1 VFKARQVKLQESQEL
16 IRILPNPQKAIEETE
31 TKVREFENMG
41 LSKKQL
47 PRLIQ
52 LLGQSANERNIN
64 VVSIRPR
71 EDIKSGMENLPAGVT
86 KFYIEIVLNCT
97 YRVLGDYIKSLSE
110 LPASFTV
117 ESLSVIKREG
127 VLSPGESKAPVK
139 NAEGQPEL
147 QAALILSTYMIW
159 EL

>member
-1 VFKARQVKLQESQEL
+1 M
-16 IRILPNPQKAIEETE
+16 IRSLPNPQKAIEEME
-31 TKVREFENMG
+31 KKVQEFKDMG

-71 EDIKSGMENLPAGVT
+71 EDIKLGTENLPTGVT
-86 KFYIEIVLNCT
+86 KFYIEIIVNCT
-97 YRVLGDYIKSLSE
+97 YKELGEYVKSLSE
-110 LPASFTV
+110 LPVAFAV
-117 ESLSVIKREG
+117 ESLTVFKEG
-127 VLSPGESKAPVK
+127 SQAARASGK
-139 NAEGQPEL
+139 NTEPQPEL
-147 QAALILSTYMIW
+147 QAMLILSTYMVW